1 MALLAL
7 SELLTGGLSDVTRP
21 GDVELLLTAT
31 VAAAETVGAID
42 PVLNVEPAVR
52 VLAAAVGVAPEFTA
66 AAVLADTG
74 GARYTRSV
82 MPLVSGK
89 YGNE

>member
-7 SELLTGGLSDVTRP
+7 SELLTGGLSEVTRP
-21 GDVELLLTAT
+21 GDVELLLTA
-31 VAAAETVGAID
+31 AAETVGAIG
-42 PVLNVEPAVR
+42 PVLDVEPAVR